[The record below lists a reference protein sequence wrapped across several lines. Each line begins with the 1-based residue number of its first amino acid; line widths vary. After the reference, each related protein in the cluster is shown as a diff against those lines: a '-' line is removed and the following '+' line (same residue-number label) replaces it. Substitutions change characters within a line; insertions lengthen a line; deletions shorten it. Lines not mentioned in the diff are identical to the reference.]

1 MMKCQ
6 GGNSDKC
13 TNNAEINV
21 YNHALIRM
29 HRRLNENL
37 MLFIRTIFNSFQYV
51 FWIELTMLRC
61 VDHIKLRMLHDNLP
75 PDKQLDNVNYSK
87 EKHLQLLMD
96 DSGNSAGEKP
106 ICW

>member
-1 MMKCQ
+1 
-6 GGNSDKC
+6 
-13 TNNAEINV
+13 
-21 YNHALIRM
+21 
-29 HRRLNENL
+29 
-37 MLFIRTIFNSFQYV
+37 
-51 FWIELTMLRC
+51 MLRC